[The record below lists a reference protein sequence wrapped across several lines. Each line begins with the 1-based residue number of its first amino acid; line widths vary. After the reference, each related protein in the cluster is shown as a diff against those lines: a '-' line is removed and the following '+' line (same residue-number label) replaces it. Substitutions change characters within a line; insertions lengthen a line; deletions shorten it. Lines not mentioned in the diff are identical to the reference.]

1 MKSTLHKDDQ
11 LTYVKDHVV
20 KNAAF
25 KKFYT
30 KLQLLTKFRKIEV
43 THENTILGQSEIL
56 SI

>member
-11 LTYVKDHVV
+11 LTHVKDLVL

-43 THENTILGQSEIL
+43 THDNTILGQSEIL